1 MGPRRLGLVY
11 ARSGRAAR
19 GGDPQG
25 PRGREAPRR
34 RGLRMRCDCDDHA
47 VPAAA
52 DGLRRDRHQRAGG
65 RTLPRS
71 RSRAARGESRGPL
84 VDCAR
89 GPCGPGH
96 RPRWRRRSHGRGRPR
111 RTIRR
116 RRHAPGPLRPRRSPT
131 RPRRARRRIDGPRR
145 SPSEGDDLAH
155 AGRRRLRC
163 RGAEASRSRLRRR
176 ALRDLDLSE
185 GHAVS
190 GWRLRRG
197 PSRHDGCGPP
207 TRRDGPGSP
216 AVSRPSRIGRV
227 RSVETQGDRIPT
239 RRGPAGTRRARQH
252 RRWMAAPVRWR
263 LVARPFLR
271 DRAEDSPDR
280 RVAGSDQSKRDIFR
294 GPIERERCHRMKA
307 VVLAAGEGT
316 RMRPLTANLP
326 KPLLPVAG
334 KPFLRHTLEALR
346 SAGISQVAVLIG
358 WQGHRIRESLGD
370 GEVTGLEEKP
380 RRPKSNLINAGIYIF
395 DEDIFPLIDKTPKSP
410 RGEYEITDTIRA
422 LMEQRD
428 VYGFRLPGEW
438 IDVGRPWDLLRA
450 NAALLAPL
458 KGANHADVDGGAT
471 LVGEVLVEAGA
482 RVRRGAYIEGPT
494 VIGPGA
500 EIGPNCYIRPSTSI
514 GAKAK
519 VGNACEVKNSILMA
533 GTHVP
538 HQNYVGDSILGER
551 CNLGAGTKV
560 ANLRLDEAP
569 IRVVWRGTEVDTGL
583 RKLGVIMGDDVKVG
597 INASIDAGTIIGE
610 ESFLGPGSHARGNIA
625 PRSRIF

>member
-1 MGPRRLGLVY
+1 
-11 ARSGRAAR
+11 
-19 GGDPQG
+19 
-25 PRGREAPRR
+25 
-34 RGLRMRCDCDDHA
+34 
-47 VPAAA
+47 
-52 DGLRRDRHQRAGG
+52 
-65 RTLPRS
+65 
-71 RSRAARGESRGPL
+71 
-84 VDCAR
+84 
-89 GPCGPGH
+89 
-96 RPRWRRRSHGRGRPR
+96 
-111 RTIRR
+111 
-116 RRHAPGPLRPRRSPT
+116 
-131 RPRRARRRIDGPRR
+131 
-145 SPSEGDDLAH
+145 
-155 AGRRRLRC
+155 
-163 RGAEASRSRLRRR
+163 
-176 ALRDLDLSE
+176 
-185 GHAVS
+185 
-190 GWRLRRG
+190 
-197 PSRHDGCGPP
+197 
-207 TRRDGPGSP
+207 
-216 AVSRPSRIGRV
+216 
-227 RSVETQGDRIPT
+227 
-239 RRGPAGTRRARQH
+239 
-252 RRWMAAPVRWR
+252 
-263 LVARPFLR
+263 
-271 DRAEDSPDR
+271 
-280 RVAGSDQSKRDIFR
+280 
-294 GPIERERCHRMKA
+294 MKA

-370 GEVTGLEEKP
+370 GEALGLSIAYEEQTERLGTAHAIGCMRSHVDGPFLSVNGDVVVSAEALAAMIAYRQKVRAPVIGLAEVPNPAAFGVVELNDGKVTGLEEKP
-380 RRPKSNLINAGIYIF
+380 RRPKSNLINAGIYAF

-422 LMEQRD
+422 LMETQD

-458 KGANHADVDGGAT
+458 KGASHGDVDGGAT
-471 LVGEVLVEAGA
+471 LIGEVLVEAGA

-569 IRVVWRGTEVDTGL
+569 IRVVWRGSEVDTGL
-583 RKLGVIMGDDVKVG
+583 PKLGVIMGDDVKVG